1 MTGRAD
7 TAEPPLLHFYTAA
20 TAYSLP
26 AHSYDS
32 YDYYDSYNSYDSYD
46 SYDFYDSYD
55 SYDSCDSY
63 DILRMWMCS
72 SKVQDTSEICVVCR
86 QV

>member
-20 TAYSLP
+20 IEYSLP

-32 YDYYDSYNSYDSYD
+32 YD
-46 SYDFYDSYD
+46 SYDFYD

>member
-1 MTGRAD
+1 MPSAS
-7 TAEPPLLHFYTAA
+7 AECKCRVQVLSASVEYDLRYYLLYC
-20 TAYSLP
+20 LP
-26 AHSYDS
+26 
-32 YDYYDSYNSYDSYD
+32 SYDSYD
-46 SYDFYDSYD
+46 SYDFYD

-72 SKVQDTSEICVVCR
+72 SKIQDTSEICMVCR